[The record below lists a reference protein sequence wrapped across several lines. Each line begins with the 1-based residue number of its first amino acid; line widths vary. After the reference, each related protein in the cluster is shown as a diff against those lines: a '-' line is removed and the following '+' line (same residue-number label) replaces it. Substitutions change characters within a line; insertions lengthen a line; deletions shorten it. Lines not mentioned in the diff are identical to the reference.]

1 MQQFFS
7 GFIGGLHFYSAMA
20 ALVFGALVL
29 FYHKGTKLHRTV
41 GYLYFSSM
49 LILNLSAL
57 PIQRMSGGIGP
68 FHIFVLISLPT
79 VLAALY
85 FPLCRRTHPNWLWHH
100 SNLMVWSYIGLV
112 SAFMAETM
120 VRLPFL
126 LWPPTH
132 KAAAGNNLWIAVS
145 SAILCAFLVAAIG
158 SAWWK
163 KQRNKILGQHLPA
176 E

>member
-20 ALVFGALVL
+20 ALVVGALLL
-29 FYHKGTKLHRTV
+29 FRRKGTKLHRIS
-41 GYLYFSSM
+41 GYLYFGLM
-49 LILNLSAL
+49 LTLNLSAL

-85 FPLCRRTHPNWLWHH
+85 FPLFRHKHPNWLWHH

-112 SAFMAETM
+112 SAFVAETM

-126 LWPPTH
+126 LWPPSH
-132 KAAAGNNLWIAVS
+132 QAAAGNNLWIAMGS
-145 SAILCAFLVAAIG
+145 SMFCAFLVAAIG
-158 SAWWK
+158 GAWWRRSQQFSLNQPTK
-163 KQRNKILGQHLPA
+163 N
-176 E
+176 

>member
-112 SAFMAETM
+112 SAFVAETM

-126 LWPPTH
+126 IWPPTH

-158 SAWWK
+158 GAWWK
-163 KQRNKILGQHLPA
+163 RSQQFSLQQKKKTT
-176 E
+176 

>member
-100 SNLMVWSYIGLV
+100 SNLMMWSYIGLV
-112 SAFMAETM
+112 SAFVAETM

-163 KQRNKILGQHLPA
+163 KQRPA
-176 E
+176 A